1 MISNGKYA
9 NGGMLINPFAAINDG
24 LVDITWIHDPSWQGS
39 MGVTGVMS
47 DARKGGRQAYR
58 GHSQYL
64 RGRKIRID
72 IPEPQPVKEE
82 LDFTPDGEGQLEPD
96 TEGAAG

>member
-1 MISNGKYA
+1 
-9 NGGMLINPFAAINDG
+9 
-24 LVDITWIHDPSWQGS
+24 
-39 MGVTGVMS
+39 MGATGVMS

-72 IPEPQPVKEE
+72 IPEPQPVEEE
-82 LDFTPDGEGQLEPD
+82 LDFTTEGEGPV
-96 TEGAAG
+96 TSGAQEEAVEDAVAEDAVV

>member
-1 MISNGKYA
+1 
-9 NGGMLINPFAAINDG
+9 
-24 LVDITWIHDPSWQGS
+24 

-72 IPEPQPVKEE
+72 IPEPQPVEEE
-82 LDFTPDGEGQLEPD
+82 LELTPDDEGPA
-96 TEGAAG
+96 TSGAA